1 MAVAKIDPKVIFAS
15 EAPAQ
20 DTPAVFT
27 NKTVGWGES
36 RKNGGRPTI
45 KQSNALQQETD
56 LKILWLNE
64 NSVTPFDATI
74 DYPENAVTIK
84 DDAFKILKLG
94 VWELFLDKSSVGL
107 GNVDNTSDLNKPVST
122 SAQTALNLKA
132 DKSATYT
139 KVEVDNAIDL
149 LKPPYLAPNIVDGNQ
164 TQAEINLYGGKKY
177 DMPVGG
183 YPLNARVLLD
193 NGDIVKSTVDGNLN
207 DPNSDMTGWVS
218 ENSAESVRFYD
229 VDLTNDTLD
238 NRVKIITPYIFGAKG
253 DRITDDT
260 AAIQAFFNYCAT
272 NLVVTADWT
281 GDFLIKADIFADTG
295 STANWKDKPVYC
307 QNFTGHMTLRS
318 DYSSDGTMIELR
330 NFSDTNWNGKLT
342 AIGKGISS
350 YATRTNGHGVALHN
364 CKKLK
369 FDQIETWYFKGR
381 GLIVSGTSTEGT
393 IVALD
398 QWYCGTSAGAASA
411 NNLTL
416 TTPTYENIG
425 TSGVNTQRCK
435 VTVGAGTIPTVMQV
449 NDFILFFNSAA
460 QYSEAKRV
468 TAIDRATNSFE
479 VYPWVLD
486 SDRAYTPFYVVG
498 GGYYAEGG
506 DTSALTIVKHSTL
519 TCGVGNNSQSLY
531 PAKVLNH
538 ISQFNGIASVIG
550 ASGSEGGCILSS
562 YYEGNG
568 MNDLES
574 YPSSGAYLGAVA
586 PEAEP
591 WKRSHLQ
598 AGILSG
604 ANYIRGNA
612 TSSRV
617 VQKSGRLPI
626 ASGNQLAN
634 AAAQFRP
641 VISTNRPTISNFTAI
656 QTNGGAAN
664 SGVIKLSYDQIM
676 NREYGLDTI
685 ELLLHGTAAGGG
697 TTSPVTIQ
705 ANEAGNTVN
714 GLSEIVLTV
723 SVPTRLVCRYIAGD
737 WKVFAFT
744 ANSVARQ
751 ASATYDPPSLAASG
765 TAGDTVTTTVT
776 LQGALVGDAVVAT
789 FNRYNL
795 AIKIYPVVSAANTVT
810 VEFKNTSASAVDL
823 ASGTLTV
830 KLI

>member
-1 MAVAKIDPKVIFAS
+1 MADLRIVDAPLLSTVKGTEKIPTGGEGNFSVSVNQVADFA
-15 EAPAQ
+15 
-20 DTPAVFT
+20 
-27 NKTVGWGES
+27 K
-36 RKNGGRPTI
+36 
-45 KQSNALQQETD
+45 
-56 LKILWLNE
+56 LKWFL
-64 NSVTPFDATI
+64 ATEEYV
-74 DYPENAVTIK
+74 DNAVGNVQADLNLHKNNSSNPHGVT
-84 DDAFKILKLG
+84 KIQ
-94 VWELFLDKSSVGL
+94 VGL
-107 GNVDNTSDLNKPVST
+107 GNVDNTADLDKPVSNAT
-122 SAQTALNLKA
+122 QSAITTANSGKADKSYVDSQDQLKA
-132 DKSATYT
+132 DKTAVEASLSLKAD
-139 KVEVDNAIDL
+139 KVDL
-149 LKPPYLAPNIVDGNQ
+149 TASKISSNGNQ
-164 TQAEINLYGGKKY
+164 TQQIINDFGGAKWY
-177 DMPVGG
+177 DKSGG
-183 YPLNARVLLD
+183 YELGATVKLE
-193 NGDIVKSTVDGNLN
+193 NGDIVKSTIPNNTN
-207 DPNSDMTGWVS
+207 DPNVNMTGWVS
-218 ENSAESVRFYD
+218 ENSAEFTKFGIVNN
-229 VDLTNDTLD
+229 TNDNLL
-238 NRVKIITPYIFGAKG
+238 NRVKIITPYVFGAKG
-253 DRITDDT
+253 DRVTDDT
-260 AAIQAFFNYCAT
+260 AAIQAFFNFCAA

-295 STANWKDKPVYC
+295 SIANWKDKPVYC
-307 QNFTGHMTLRS
+307 QNFTGHLTLRS
-318 DYSSDGTMIELR
+318 DYASDGVMIELR

-342 AIGKGISS
+342 VIGKGISS
-350 YATRTNGHGVALHN
+350 YVTRTNGHGVALHN

-381 GLIVSGTSTEGT
+381 GLIVSGASTEGT
-393 IVALD
+393 IIVLD
-398 QWYCGTSAGAASA
+398 QWYCGASAGAASA

-435 VTVGAGTIPTVMQV
+435 VTVGAGTIPSAMQI
-449 NDFILFFNSAA
+449 NDYILFFNSAA

-531 PAKVLNH
+531 PIKVLNH

-562 YYEGNG
+562 YYEANG
-568 MNDLES
+568 MNDLEA
-574 YPSSGAYLGAVA
+574 YPSSGVYLGAVA

-626 ASGNQLAN
+626 AAGNQLAN

-641 VISTNRPTISNFTAI
+641 VISTNRPTVVNFTAI

-664 SGVIKLSYDQIM
+664 SGIIKLSYDQIM

-685 ELLLHGTAAGGG
+685 ELLLHGTGTGGG
-697 TTSPVTIQ
+697 TTNPVTIQ

-751 ASATYDPPSLAASG
+751 ASVTYDPPSLAAAG
-765 TAGDTVTTTVT
+765 TAGDTFATTVT
-776 LQGALVGDAVVAT
+776 LPGAAIGDTVVAA

-795 AIKIYPVVSAANTVT
+795 AVKLYAVVSAANTVT
-810 VEFKNTSASAVDL
+810 VEFKNTSTSAVDL